1 MNIYIMEGVHI
12 AMKCVIKQSVTQ
24 VAWSYIS
31 VT

>member
-1 MNIYIMEGVHI
+1 M

-24 VAWSYIS
+24 VAWRYIS